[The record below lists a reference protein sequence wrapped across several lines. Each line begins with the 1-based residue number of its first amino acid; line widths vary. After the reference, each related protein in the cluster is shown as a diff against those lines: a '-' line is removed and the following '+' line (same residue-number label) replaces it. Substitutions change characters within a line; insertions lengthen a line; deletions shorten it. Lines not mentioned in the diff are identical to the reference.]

1 MRPRTVGIRA
11 PTFSV
16 KISILEEASAAVV
29 RSRRRSVRRIA
40 CVRGPYMSVHPGH
53 PAILRRTLHDELVT
67 LLRNMIIEGELRPG
81 SRIAESRLCDHFGVS
96 RTPLREALKVL
107 SAEGLVRL
115 LPNKGATVVRVTR
128 KEMEE
133 IVPVLG
139 TLEALAGELA
149 CVNIHPDEIARIR
162 NIHAQMVE
170 RYRCGDKE
178 SYGELNRTIH
188 DAIFDAANNKTL
200 SETYNM
206 LQTRLR
212 SLFFVTPK
220 APPRWADAVEDHEEM
235 MTALEARDGARV
247 AAIARRH
254 IRHKADIMRI
264 ALDTLEA
271 RADAKLNR
279 TAQTVT

>member
-1 MRPRTVGIRA
+1 
-11 PTFSV
+11 
-16 KISILEEASAAVV
+16 
-29 RSRRRSVRRIA
+29 
-40 CVRGPYMSVHPGH
+40 
-53 PAILRRTLHDELVT
+53 
-67 LLRNMIIEGELRPG
+67 MIIDGELRPG

-128 KEMEE
+128 QEMAE

-149 CVNIHPDEIARIR
+149 CTNIHGEEIVRIR
-162 NIHAQMVE
+162 TIHTQMVE
-170 RYRCGDKE
+170 RYRSGDKQ
-178 SYGELNRTIH
+178 SYNELNRAIH
-188 DAIFDAANNKTL
+188 DAIFEAANNKTL
-200 SETYNM
+200 RETYNM

-220 APPRWADAVEDHEEM
+220 APPQWADAVEDHEEM
-235 MTALEARDGARV
+235 LAALEAHDGVRF

-254 IRHKADIMRI
+254 IRHKADVMRI
-264 ALDTLEA
+264 AFDTLEA
-271 RADAKLNR
+271 RADAKHSR
-279 TAQTVT
+279 AAQTVT

>member
-1 MRPRTVGIRA
+1 M
-11 PTFSV
+11 
-16 KISILEEASAAVV
+16 SIQ
-29 RSRRRSVRRIA
+29 
-40 CVRGPYMSVHPGH
+40 

-133 IVPVLG
+133 IFPVLG

-149 CVNIHPDEIARIR
+149 CANIHVDEIARLR
-162 NIHAQMVE
+162 NIHKQLVE
-170 RYRCGDKE
+170 SYRSGDKK
-178 SYGELNRTIH
+178 SYNEFNRAFH
-188 DAIFDAANNKTL
+188 DAILEAAGNKPL

-220 APPRWADAVEDHEEM
+220 APPQWAEAVEDHEKM
-235 MTALEARDGARV
+235 ITALEAQDGARF
-247 AAIARRH
+247 AAVARRH
-254 IRHKADIMRI
+254 VRHKADVMRV

-271 RADAKLNR
+271 RADAKHNR
-279 TAQTVT
+279 TVQTVT